1 MSISSHAAIDIY
13 PNPNLTDPS
22 LATTFASQLRN
33 MKIKEMEEVI
43 KGECNQFK
51 EYTYL
56 SMQNWKSLKN
66 QTKSA
71 DEAQRYSQQL
81 VQEMPYRLSF
91 QYTFPLGISA
101 YLTTEEYIKQVT
113 LSSEKLNETS
123 MLDKMY
129 SGCLSMN
136 DVKYFDL
143 LSSEKYLTGSRTPF
157 ISESDVLKMFDP
169 TNSLFRSIHP
179 VPSKEDKLTP
189 PNMAKTI
196 NFKPI
201 EFIIARILID
211 QDIRN
216 SFITSNIR
224 WIDYKKASFTMQKN
238 FVKFMEK
245 GGRNKDFARVASM
258 VKTLSPRITNNDENY
273 IIPTEAEISSVFNN
287 DNLNGNPV
295 LIKDLKNNLKKFNY

>member
-101 YLTTEEYIKQVT
+101 Y
-113 LSSEKLNETS
+113 
-123 MLDKMY
+123 
-129 SGCLSMN
+129 
-136 DVKYFDL
+136 
-143 LSSEKYLTGSRTPF
+143 
-157 ISESDVLKMFDP
+157 
-169 TNSLFRSIHP
+169 
-179 VPSKEDKLTP
+179 
-189 PNMAKTI
+189 
-196 NFKPI
+196 
-201 EFIIARILID
+201 
-211 QDIRN
+211 
-216 SFITSNIR
+216 
-224 WIDYKKASFTMQKN
+224 
-238 FVKFMEK
+238 
-245 GGRNKDFARVASM
+245 
-258 VKTLSPRITNNDENY
+258 
-273 IIPTEAEISSVFNN
+273 
-287 DNLNGNPV
+287 
-295 LIKDLKNNLKKFNY
+295 